1 MKQVTM
7 SSRSPTATN
16 AATANAATKAF
27 KPALMAGAM
36 IAVAFSLPLLG
47 AASAQSTLQ
56 HLVMEG
62 GVRGPALFL
71 LLATFLT
78 AIGLPR
84 QVPAFV
90 AGYAFGAWDGA
101 AISLLSQ
108 VLACGIDFSWS
119 RLMGRAFVYRRFG
132 PALRKID
139 STLAA
144 RPFIATLAFRLM
156 PVGSNI
162 LLNLAAGLSSVRALP
177 FITASAI
184 GFIPQTVIFAL
195 IGRGSAPA
203 HGYVLGIGI
212 GMFVLSAICGVML
225 LRKYRQIAV

>member
-1 MKQVTM
+1 MSQGTM
-7 SSRSPTATN
+7 PSRPATATT
-16 AATANAATKAF
+16 ATATSRAF
-27 KPALMAGAM
+27 KPAIMAGTMVA
-36 IAVAFSLPLLG
+36 IAFTLPLLG

-56 HLVMEG
+56 HLVTEG
-62 GVRGPALFL
+62 GIRGPALFL
-71 LLATFLT
+71 LLATALT
-78 AIGLPR
+78 AVGLPR

-90 AGYAFGAWDGA
+90 AGYAFGPWSGA
-101 AISLLSQ
+101 AIALLSQ

-119 RLMGRAFVYRRFG
+119 RMMGRSFVYRRFG

-203 HGYVLGIGI
+203 HAYVLAIGAA
-212 GMFVLSAICGVML
+212 MFVLSAICGIVL
-225 LRKYRQIAV
+225 LRKYKQLAV

>member
-1 MKQVTM
+1 MQ
-7 SSRSPTATN
+7 SSSATA
-16 AATANAATKAF
+16 AATRAF

-56 HLVMEG
+56 HLVSEG

-71 LLATFLT
+71 LLATALT
-78 AIGLPR
+78 AVGLPR
-84 QVPAFV
+84 QIPAFV
-90 AGYAFGAWDGA
+90 AGYAFGAWNGA
-101 AISLLSQ
+101 AIALLSQ
-108 VLACGIDFSWS
+108 ILACGIDFSWS
-119 RLMGRAFVYRRFG
+119 RLMGRSFVYRRFG

-195 IGRGSAPA
+195 IGRGSAPS
-203 HGYVLGIGI
+203 HTYVLAIGAA
-212 GMFVLSAICGVML
+212 MFILSAICGLML
-225 LRKYRQIAV
+225 LRKYKQIAV

>member
-1 MKQVTM
+1 M
-7 SSRSPTATN
+7 SQNSLQPR
-16 AATANAATKAF
+16 AAAVSDSGAARAV

-36 IAVAFSLPLLG
+36 IAIAFSLPMLG

-56 HLVMEG
+56 HLVTEG

-71 LLATFLT
+71 LLATMLT

-84 QVPAFV
+84 QIPAFV

-101 AISLLSQ
+101 AIALLSQ

-119 RLMGRAFVYRRFG
+119 RLLGRSFVYRRFG
-132 PALRKID
+132 SALRKID

-184 GFIPQTVIFAL
+184 GFIPQTLIFAL
-195 IGRGSAPA
+195 IGRGSAPT
-203 HGYVLGIGI
+203 HGDVLTIGI
-212 GMFVLSAICGVML
+212 AMFVLSAICGILL
-225 LRKYRQIAV
+225 LRKYRQLAL

>member
-1 MKQVTM
+1 MKQIIM
-7 SSRSPTATN
+7 PSQPASAAASATS
-16 AATANAATKAF
+16 KAF

-36 IAVAFSLPLLG
+36 IAVAFSLPMLG

-56 HLVMEG
+56 HLVSEG
-62 GVRGPALFL
+62 GVRGPAFFL
-71 LLATFLT
+71 LLATLLT

-90 AGYAFGAWDGA
+90 AGYAFGAWSGA
-101 AISLLSQ
+101 AMALLSQ
-108 VLACGIDFSWS
+108 ILACGIDFSWS
-119 RLMGRAFVYRRFG
+119 RLMGRSFVYRRFG

-203 HGYVLGIGI
+203 HAYVLAIGVA
-212 GMFVLSAICGVML
+212 MFVLSAICGIVL
-225 LRKYRQIAV
+225 LRKYRQLAV